1 MSIFWSLFGENSIAK
16 SHLNELGNN
25 GVVTFIRNQNY
36 MDMRGIIYV
45 ISILVANALMSQPD
59 FGDGDL
65 NEVNPCGSENNLL
78 EINKKP
84 IAGQYIREAD
94 VAWEKRVW
102 REIDLKEKQNFPLYY
117 PIDYQACRISL
128 FQLISKH
135 ILRGN
140 IVAFADEGYYQ
151 PLSLA
156 AARKKIVES
165 DEIAEVNYDSFG
177 TEQLTSRLAS
187 DSVSILARVTKVR
200 LIEDW
205 YLNKQS
211 SSMEVRIVG
220 MGFFEYVEEKE
231 AYKELF
237 WVYFPS
243 VKKYLAK
250 YRVFNPK
257 NNSDY
262 STFNDWFLKRQFSSL
277 IIKESNVYDRNIA
290 EYCNGIDALLESDRV
305 KYELFKME
313 HDWWEY

>member
-1 MSIFWSLFGENSIAK
+1 MRRMIF
-16 SHLNELGNN
+16 
-25 GVVTFIRNQNY
+25 
-36 MDMRGIIYV
+36 GIWIL
-45 ISILVANALMSQPD
+45 ISNTMLSQPD
-59 FGDGDL
+59 FRDGMES
-65 NEVNPCGSENNLL
+65 EVNPCGSENNLL
-78 EINKKP
+78 EINKRP
-84 IAGQYIREAD
+84 ILGQYIREAD

-102 REIDLKEKQNFPLYY
+102 REIDLREKQNFPLYF
-117 PIDYQACRISL
+117 PIEYQACRISL

-135 ILRGN
+135 VLRGN

-151 PLSLA
+151 PLSVS
-156 AARKKIVES
+156 AARNKIVES
-165 DEIAEVNYDSFG
+165 EEITEVNYDSSG
-177 TEQLTSRLAS
+177 AEHTTSRIAA
-187 DSVSILARVTKVR
+187 DSISILARVTKVR

-211 SSMEVRIVG
+211 STMEVRIVG
-220 MGFFEYVEEKE
+220 MGFFEYVEEKD
-231 AYKELF
+231 AYKELY

-243 VKKYLAK
+243 VKKYLSK

-257 NNSDY
+257 NNGDY
-262 STFNDWFLKRQFSSL
+262 SSFDDVFLRRQFSSL